1 MMRLA
6 RNNRATRSSPTRPAA
21 VPVLAALV
29 LLLAGVLTSCAG
41 DDGTSTNGT
50 ETTNGTESPGYT
62 DIGPDELAGM
72 LENKGFLFINVHIPY
87 EGEIP
92 LTDLFIPYDE
102 AAGHVDQLPDDKD
115 AKIVVYCQ
123 SDHVS
128 RIAAAVWA
136 EEGYTNLYNLDGGF
150 VAWEEA
156 GYEFIKDG
164 PGAEGSEEGS
174 KGAQWWAVSSSER
187 RPVCRETPGV

>member
-123 SDHVS
+123 SDHMLS
-128 RIAAAVWA
+128 LIHISEPTRLRRKSYAVFCRDLHLSIRRQRQMCIRDSPM
-136 EEGYTNLYNLDGGF
+136 TRP
-150 VAWEEA
+150 
-156 GYEFIKDG
+156 
-164 PGAEGSEEGS
+164 PGTWTSCPMTRTR
-174 KGAQWWAVSSSER
+174 KSSSIVR
-187 RPVCRETPGV
+187 ATT

>member
-123 SDHVS
+123 SDHMS

-156 GYEFIKDG
+156 GYEFIKDATERSSNG
-164 PGAEGSEEGS
+164 VDFTAEAGTYS
-174 KGAQWWAVSSSER
+174 VP
-187 RPVCRETPGV
+187 PV